1 MVFGIDI
8 GTTSVAGVAVGSDG
22 QVLAST
28 TLAHHA
34 DLPTNG
40 NGVDEQ
46 DPAKLLAAVES
57 VKADLLTKLSVGDCP
72 PIGWT
77 GQMHGVVAVGG
88 QSGGRLRGAAAGAG
102 VCCRHSRDERSVES
116 CR

>member
-34 DLPTNG
+34 DLPSNG
-40 NGVDEQ
+40 HGIDEQ
-46 DPAKLLAAVES
+46 DPLKLLSAVEA
-57 VKADLLTKLSVGDCP
+57 VRANLQAQLPDGDRPDLALPSHP
-72 PIGWT
+72 PYIQT
-77 GQMHGVVAVGG
+77 MQ
-88 QSGGRLRGAAAGAG
+88 QNPLPRIIR
-102 VCCRHSRDERSVES
+102 
-116 CR
+116 

>member
-40 NGVDEQ
+40 MGMVWMNRIRPNSLQ
-46 DPAKLLAAVES
+46 RSSPS
-57 VKADLLTKLSVGDCP
+57 R
-72 PIGWT
+72 PI
-77 GQMHGVVAVGG
+77 
-88 QSGGRLRGAAAGAG
+88 
-102 VCCRHSRDERSVES
+102 C
-116 CR
+116 